1 MITVLGVVEEDLVEA
16 LVIHASR
23 VGVVHAEHGTQIYG
37 FGDAF
42 EPLVGSIADASFRML
57 IEQRLA
63 SIDSQVRSVRA
74 HLAVPFDINQAATA
88 RIPQIQVTI
97 TRGVASV
104 LVVAADEDEG
114 RSLFDAFLRDLEAV
128 SAVTGDPDVLTV
140 LQHPSPQEYAQAVT
154 IAKSRFDT
162 GFDKVVLARS
172 MTVQLTHS
180 ADPALILRTMADRE
194 PFCTRYAQTLDGV
207 RFIGASPELLIR
219 RSGSHFSSQPL
230 AGTASAR
237 ALVEELIE
245 SNKDNAEH
253 RIVVEEIVERLDP
266 FAETLEYPSYPEVM
280 ALRSVIHLATR
291 ITGTLQDSSTSAL
304 DLLAAICPTPAVSG
318 RPIDT
323 ARSLIAE
330 LEPVDR
336 GFFAGA
342 MGWMDRSGNGAFV
355 LAIRGVFLQGDSLT
369 AIAGAGIVADSDP
382 QAEVAETEMKL
393 RSILDA
399 AAPEASTFLP

>member
-1 MITVLGVVEEDLVEA
+1 
-16 LVIHASR
+16 
-23 VGVVHAEHGTQIYG
+23 
-37 FGDAF
+37 
-42 EPLVGSIADASFRML
+42 
-57 IEQRLA
+57 
-63 SIDSQVRSVRA
+63 
-74 HLAVPFDINQAATA
+74 
-88 RIPQIQVTI
+88 
-97 TRGVASV
+97 
-104 LVVAADEDEG
+104 
-114 RSLFDAFLRDLEAV
+114 
-128 SAVTGDPDVLTV
+128 
-140 LQHPSPQEYAQAVT
+140 
-154 IAKSRFDT
+154 
-162 GFDKVVLARS
+162 
-172 MTVQLTHS
+172 
-180 ADPALILRTMADRE
+180 
-194 PFCTRYAQTLDGV
+194 
-207 RFIGASPELLIR
+207 
-219 RSGSHFSSQPL
+219 
-230 AGTASAR
+230 
-237 ALVEELIE
+237 
-245 SNKDNAEH
+245 
-253 RIVVEEIVERLDP
+253 VVEEIVERLDP

>member
-1 MITVLGVVEEDLVEA
+1 MITVLGVLDDELIDA
-16 LVIHASR
+16 LVVHASR
-23 VGVVHAEHGTQIYG
+23 VGVVHAEHASQIYG
-37 FGDAF
+37 FDDAIA
-42 EPLVGSIADASFRML
+42 PLRGSIADAEFRQL
-57 IEQRLA
+57 VAEQLANIE
-63 SIDSQVRSVRA
+63 SQVRTVRA
-74 HLAVPFDINQAATA
+74 HVAVPFDIHQPATV

-97 TRGVASV
+97 SRGVASV
-104 LVVAADEDEG
+104 VVIARDEGEG
-114 RSLFDAFLRDLEAV
+114 RSRFEAFVRDLEAV
-128 SAVTGDPDVLTV
+128 VAVTSDPEVLAV
-140 LQHPSPQEYAQAVT
+140 YQEPSPEDYAQVVT
-154 IAKSRFDT
+154 TARTRFRD

-172 MTVQLTHS
+172 MRVELTHA
-180 ADPALILRTMADRE
+180 ADAALILQTMAERE

-237 ALVEELIE
+237 ALVEELID
-245 SNKDNAEH
+245 SNKDNVEH

-291 ITGTLQDSSTSAL
+291 ITGTLKDVSTTAL

-323 ARSLIAE
+323 ARSLIQE
-330 LEPVDR
+330 LEPQDR

-342 MGWMDRSGNGAFV
+342 MGWMDHSGNGAFV

-369 AIAGAGIVADSDP
+369 AYAGAGIVADSDP

-399 AAPEASTFLP
+399 AAPEASQMLA